1 MTNAAD
7 NPWQRLPLDAPFVL
21 PEDHA
26 AIANFNA
33 SAPGEKFV
41 HLEVLPEPFL
51 GRPDV
56 VVLGLNPGFKDT
68 DLVQHRDPA
77 FAIRS
82 RCNLLH
88 GPANYPF
95 YLLDPEIERTKWWE
109 RKLGA
114 LIQRTDLQTVARG
127 VLCVEYFPYHSRRF
141 GHRWLALASQQY
153 SFGLVRQS
161 LQRDAVIILLRS
173 ERLWFAAMPEL
184 ASYRRLYRIKNP
196 QNPTLS
202 VRNCPEGYDRVV
214 EALNK
219 MG

>member
-26 AIANFNA
+26 AIADFNA
-33 SAPGEKFV
+33 SSPGEKLV

-51 GRPDV
+51 GRPDAPV

-68 DLVQHRDPA
+68 DLVQHRDPS
-77 FAIRS
+77 FASRS

-114 LIQRTDLQTVARG
+114 LIQHRSPDRG
-127 VLCVEYFPYHSRRF
+127 SRR
-141 GHRWLALASQQY
+141 
-153 SFGLVRQS
+153 S
-161 LQRDAVIILLRS
+161 L
-173 ERLWFAAMPEL
+173 
-184 ASYRRLYRIKNP
+184 
-196 QNPTLS
+196 
-202 VRNCPEGYDRVV
+202 C
-214 EALNK
+214 
-219 MG
+219 

>member
-51 GRPDV
+51 GRPDAPV

-82 RCNLLH
+82 R
-88 GPANYPF
+88 
-95 YLLDPEIERTKWWE
+95 
-109 RKLGA
+109 
-114 LIQRTDLQTVARG
+114 LQSATRPSE
-127 VLCVEYFPYHSRRF
+127 L
-141 GHRWLALASQQY
+141 
-153 SFGLVRQS
+153 SFL
-161 LQRDAVIILLRS
+161 
-173 ERLWFAAMPEL
+173 FA
-184 ASYRRLYRIKNP
+184 
-196 QNPTLS
+196 
-202 VRNCPEGYDRVV
+202 
-214 EALNK
+214 
-219 MG
+219 